1 MSVIFVIV
9 LMSGSKVKYEGSGNS
24 GLWCSSI
31 EKSDKTSIGPNYFLN
46 LYWQGSKEDENSSF
60 GQANDLEHFQIE

>member
-1 MSVIFVIV
+1 M
-9 LMSGSKVKYEGSGNS
+9 KVVGIAAFGV
-24 GLWCSSI
+24 SSI

-46 LYWQGSKEDENSSF
+46 LYWEGSKEDENSSF